1 MIAAAAVIRRKTL
14 AAYQTEKE
22 KKPACLDRFSILL
35 RCGEGTMIDIPPR
48 GRRRVTKPTCTHS
61 ELDSDFTDE
70 DWLESRAAA
79 ILVGGRVAEPF

>member
-1 MIAAAAVIRRKTL
+1 
-14 AAYQTEKE
+14 
-22 KKPACLDRFSILL
+22 
-35 RCGEGTMIDIPPR
+35 MIDIPPR